1 MKHRSAFTLI
11 EILIVIIITAVLTV
25 GLAVSFSGGKALADF
40 KADKAELTSLIQLAR
55 NSSLSSVLI
64 DDEYETDHYLLELSS
79 SAASLTAVGYE
90 SDGTEHTVELE
101 SMTFN
106 TDHNIELDDSLT
118 VYYIPPYGEVCFTYT
133 GGACDYSDGT
143 TSETRILEREDSDQT
158 ATFTITIYSGY
169 PEVD

>member
-79 SAASLTAVGYE
+79 SAASLTAYGEDTANY
-90 SDGTEHTVELE
+90 VELD
-101 SMTFN
+101 SMEFN
-106 TDHNIELDDSLT
+106 TDYEITLDDSLS